1 MSKTILAKFKVGS
14 VTDYG
19 NANHEVHLSPVVSG
33 SEENKSF
40 SMYTPSG
47 KIEMLINNPETIGFF
62 EAGSEYF
69 VEFKKVDTTPIIK
82 SNRQS
87 CDADESL
94 ANSNSSWNTI

>member
-19 NANHEVHLSPVVSG
+19 NNNEGVNMTPVTSG

-47 KIEMLINNPETIGFF
+47 KIEMHISNPEACKTFLPG
-62 EAGSEYF
+62 EEWY
-69 VEFKKVDTTPIIK
+69 VEFRK
-82 SNRQS
+82 
-87 CDADESL
+87 A
-94 ANSNSSWNTI
+94 